1 MRYKRVG
8 WFLVL
13 CVIGG
18 LPPGAGASGGELPVR
33 DTRSAQRIVSLTP
46 SVTEILFALGAAERL
61 CGVSRQCDYPVAA
74 KLKPKVGDFNRPD
87 AKALE
92 SLKPDLVLFTGYVQP
107 EALQALQEAGVR
119 ARVLP
124 ARTVA
129 DVIAAIGELGAVTER
144 QETARRLADE
154 LAGGIARVCARV
166 ARISRTT
173 VPSVYMEVDGPD
185 RLYTVGTSS
194 FMHDALTIA
203 GGRNVFDARQEA
215 YFEVTGRAVADAAPA
230 VILIDHPFQYRGG
243 VARRPGWSTIPAV
256 QSGRVYD
263 STDFDMILL
272 NRPGPRLVHAL
283 EEVSRLLHP
292 EVWHAP

>member
-1 MRYKRVG
+1 VRYKRVG
-8 WFLVL
+8 WFLLL
-13 CVIGG
+13 CAIGG
-18 LPPGAGASGGELPVR
+18 LPPGAGASGDELPAR
-33 DTRSAQRIVSLTP
+33 DTRPAQRIVSLTP
-46 SVTEILFALGAAERL
+46 SVTEILFALGAAERV

-74 KLKPKVGDFNRPD
+74 KLKARVGDFNRPD
-87 AKALE
+87 AEALE
-92 SLKPDLVLFTGYVQP
+92 RLKPDLVLFSGYVQP
-107 EALQALQEAGVR
+107 EALRALREAGVR
-119 ARVLP
+119 SRVLP

-154 LAGGIARVCARV
+154 LAAGIARVRARV

-194 FMHDALTIA
+194 FMHDALTVA

-215 YFEVTGRAVADAAPA
+215 YFEVTGRAVVDAAPA

-243 VARRPGWSTIPAV
+243 VAKRPGWSAIPAV
-256 QSGRVYD
+256 QDGRVYD

-272 NRPGPRLVHAL
+272 NRPGPRLVQAL